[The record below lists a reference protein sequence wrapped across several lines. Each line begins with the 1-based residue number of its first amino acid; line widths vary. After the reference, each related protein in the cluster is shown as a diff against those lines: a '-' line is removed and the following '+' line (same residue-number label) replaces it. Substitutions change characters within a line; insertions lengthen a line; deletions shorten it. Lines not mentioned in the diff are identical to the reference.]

1 MWSDTEMTFSTS
13 DPAHY
18 RKMLKHGAKPSLVS
32 IIDGEEVAW
41 VFKLPA
47 DWFKLPRPP
56 FTRKRKAKVD
66 GATEPDDE
74 EDESEEE

>member
-47 DWFKLPRPP
+47 DWFRLPRPKK
-56 FTRKRKAKVD
+56 KRKAKY
-66 GATEPDDE
+66 ATTVDE
-74 EDESEEE
+74 EDDTFEEE